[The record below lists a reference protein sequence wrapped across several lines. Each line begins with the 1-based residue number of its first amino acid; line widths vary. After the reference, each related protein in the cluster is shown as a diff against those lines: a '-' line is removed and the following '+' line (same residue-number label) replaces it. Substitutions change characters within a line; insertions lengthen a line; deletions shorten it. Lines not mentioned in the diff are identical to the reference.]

1 MQQCWCNLAVR
12 QQGEGWTQAV
22 SILFGW
28 RTFCR
33 WTRRTWMAR
42 ASWVSWLEAHHNA
55 IWFAGNAARL
65 CVGVLPHVA
74 KRPCRRALLTKGGE
88 TVSAR
93 SSEAVPN
100 AQSWCGLLTRIYT
113 RVAAMIHMFVPCA
126 AKRELQ
132 RQTARSRVPHRIVIC
147 SGGSC
152 CSSTNLRYLL
162 PTSWFTPLI
171 VFL

>member
-1 MQQCWCNLAVR
+1 VR
-12 QQGEGWTQAV
+12 AGPKQFQYSLDGEPSVAGRGVRGWHEPLGCRGWRHITM
-22 SILFGW
+22 LFG
-28 RTFCR
+28 
-33 WTRRTWMAR
+33 
-42 ASWVSWLEAHHNA
+42 SPV
-55 IWFAGNAARL
+55 NAARL

-100 AQSWCGLLTRIYT
+100 AQSWCGLLTRICT